1 MKELCTWRWQSSS
14 AQSNTLATQACSA
27 CKYWPSFIVIAVLQ
41 FTSIALFCRIYEWL
55 GTTMDMKHAFPAPE
69 LRKISVL
76 QSSDSVHLVLIH
88 GESSIHLR
96 RFTDL
101 EETELLEI
109 VDIDL
114 ERLYQLDVFL
124 MNSQWC
130 LLLAG
135 SNNSFIYCLHGKNSV
150 ISHIITS
157 SCIIVLDYADQRLL
171 QWQVLLHTQTF
182 SSVSWMRIQQD
193 GIRESYDSVLL
204 IFNAFDSQVVTN
216 KLFKTFIGVS
226 ILNCCFIYFRVN
238 SSSTHRIHPV
248 ALIAFLLHLK
258 SHLMAS
264 LSLLWLSWADQT
276 LLIFTW
282 SLLMRTNSF

>member
-88 GESSIHLR
+88 GESSLHLR

-150 ISHIITS
+150 IWHIMTS
-157 SCIIVLDYADQRLL
+157 STSLYSITQIKDCCSGRFCCTLKHLVLFRGCAFSRMESAIVTIQY
-171 QWQVLLHTQTF
+171 
-182 SSVSWMRIQQD
+182 SSSLM
-193 GIRESYDSVLL
+193 LL
-204 IFNAFDSQVVTN
+204 I
-216 KLFKTFIGVS
+216 LR
-226 ILNCCFIYFRVN
+226 L
-238 SSSTHRIHPV
+238 
-248 ALIAFLLHLK
+248 
-258 SHLMAS
+258 
-264 LSLLWLSWADQT
+264 
-276 LLIFTW
+276 
-282 SLLMRTNSF
+282 

>member
-1 MKELCTWRWQSSS
+1 
-14 AQSNTLATQACSA
+14 
-27 CKYWPSFIVIAVLQ
+27 
-41 FTSIALFCRIYEWL
+41 
-55 GTTMDMKHAFPAPE
+55 MDMKHAFPAPE

-157 SCIIVLDYADQRLL
+157 SYIIVLDYADQRLL

-204 IFNAFDSQVVTN
+204 IFNAFDPQVITN
-216 KLFKTFIGVS
+216 KL
-226 ILNCCFIYFRVN
+226 C
-238 SSSTHRIHPV
+238 
-248 ALIAFLLHLK
+248 K
-258 SHLMAS
+258 SLA
-264 LSLLWLSWADQT
+264 
-276 LLIFTW
+276 
-282 SLLMRTNSF
+282 